1 LIAVEIE
8 AGDWARD
15 VDDVEEVVQ
24 RAAIAAMAGE
34 AGELVVVLSDDAT
47 LQILNSRFRA
57 RDCPTNV
64 LSFPAAEMPGQ
75 VSPLLGDIILAY
87 GVCAAEAQ
95 TQGKT
100 LANHLTHLV
109 VHGVLHLLG
118 QDHIDEEEAE
128 AMEADER
135 AILARL
141 GVADPYILP
150 HDA

>member
-1 LIAVEIE
+1 
-8 AGDWARD
+8 
-15 VDDVEEVVQ
+15 
-24 RAAIAAMAGE
+24 
-34 AGELVVVLSDDAT
+34 
-47 LQILNSRFRA
+47 
-57 RDCPTNV
+57 
-64 LSFPAAEMPGQ
+64 MPGQ

-118 QDHIDEEEAE
+118 QDHIDEDEAE